1 MNKYKVNLFAFS
13 FFIITSQVYADT
25 PSITVTS
32 PNSGFEAI
40 ESGKKVEI
48 RWSST
53 VSNNALV
60 DVYVSD
66 GVHVGAKIRTS
77 NNGASGVIYTLT
89 SDLVPGSNYKAY
101 VSLVAENLI
110 VIDSSDNPFTIK
122 PINVVSTNTFTP
134 SITVT
139 SPNDTHIAIDPGQ
152 KIEIRWDTNV
162 SGNALVD
169 VYISD
174 STHKGPVVRGNNT
187 GNLIYAPG
195 NNLPAG
201 SNYKA
206 YVSLVSEVPVKD
218 SSEFPFT
225 IRGIKNDKSEDV
237 NNEEH
242 KSEVIIPI
250 QNTLNVSGKE
260 EAKSIETEKQ
270 IDNDKKDNTENEP
283 IKIEHKSRVKTF
295 LIGTEEGKFSLFGWL
310 IKLFR

>member
-1 MNKYKVNLFAFS
+1 MKNMNKYKVILFAFS
-13 FFIITSQVYADT
+13 FFVIAFQIHADT

-40 ESGKKVEI
+40 ESGQKVEI
-48 RWSST
+48 RWDST
-53 VSNNALV
+53 ISGNALV

-66 GVHVGAKIRTS
+66 GTHKGAVVRTS
-77 NNGASGVIYTLT
+77 NNGALGLIYTLT
-89 SDLVPGSNYKAY
+89 NDLIPGSNYKAY

-110 VIDSSDNPFTIK
+110 VIDSSDNPFTVK

-169 VYISD
+169 VYVSD
-174 STHKGPVVRGNNT
+174 GTHKGHVVRGNNS
-187 GNLIYAPG
+187 GSLIYTPAS
-195 NNLPAG
+195 NLPAG

-206 YVSLVSEVPVKD
+206 YVSLVSEIPTKD

-225 IRGIKNDKSEDV
+225 IRPVK
-237 NNEEH
+237 NNEAED
-242 KSEVIIPI
+242 KNTVIVPI
-250 QNTLNVSGKE
+250 QNIPVKGE
-260 EAKSIETEKQ
+260 IKSIEAEKQ

-283 IKIEHKSRVKTF
+283 IKIEHKSKLKTF
-295 LIGTEEGKFSLFGWL
+295 LVGTEEGKFSLFGWL